1 MQIKAQPEDFRV
13 EELIEFPGEQGD
25 HAYYRVEKRGLPTLV
40 IREFMAR
47 QLHVRP
53 SAIVVPALKD
63 AKAVA
68 VQHFSVQHRGPK
80 TLEGQGFRA
89 ERVGWGPRELLASDV
104 QANRFTVV
112 VRDIASAEEAERLGA
127 AMLALG
133 RDGLPNYY
141 DDQRFGSYSEAG
153 FLGKAV
159 LLRDAE
165 EVVRLYLA
173 EPMIGDRSEVRK
185 FKALAAEH
193 WGEWAFLLDE
203 APRPSNFRS
212 VLTYLK
218 DHPQRFRKA
227 ANLIRNRLMT
237 IYLSAY
243 QSWVWNLIL
252 AEYLELEMKDG
263 METSPML
270 NVSIIRHPFPLPP
283 PPDDPEALMAF
294 EITLP
299 RLTARYKG
307 RVGEAAKAV
316 LAVEGLKVNDF
327 KARILERAYIH
338 KGERAIWFRPEEVT
352 AASPFEDDRQA
363 GRWAISVAFTLTSGA
378 YATLVMKAAAA
389 HCGETLLVSG

>member
-68 VQHFSVQHRGPK
+68 AQYFSVQQRGPK
-80 TLEGQGFRA
+80 TLEGQGFSA
-89 ERVGWGPRELLASDV
+89 ERVGWGPRELRASDV

-112 VRDIASAEEAERLGA
+112 VRDIASAAEAERLGE
-127 AMLALG
+127 AMVALG

-193 WGEWAFLLDE
+193 WGEWEYLLDE

-252 AEYLELEMKDG
+252 ARYIEMG
-263 METSPML
+263 MEASPTT
-270 NVSIIRHPFPLPP
+270 NISIIRHSFPLPAP
-283 PPDDPEALMAF
+283 LDDPEALMAF

-307 RVGEAAKAV
+307 RVGAAAKAV
-316 LAVEGLKVNDF
+316 LAAEGLKINDF
-327 KARILERAYIH
+327 KARILERAYVH
-338 KGERAIWFRPEEVT
+338 KGERAIWFRPEDVT
-352 AASPFEDDRQA
+352 AASPIEDDRQA
-363 GRWAISVAFTLTSGA
+363 GRWAISVAFTLTSGS

-389 HCGETLLVSG
+389 HCGEILLVS

>member
-13 EELIEFPGEQGD
+13 AELIEFPGEQGD

-40 IREFMAR
+40 IRELMAR

-63 AKAVA
+63 ATAVA
-68 VQHFSVQHRGPK
+68 VQHFSVQQRGPK
-80 TLEGQGFRA
+80 MLEGQGFRA

-104 QANRFTVV
+104 QANHFTVV
-112 VRDIASAEEAERLGA
+112 VRDIASAEEAERLGEA
-127 AMLALG
+127 TLALG

-173 EPMIGDRSEVRK
+173 EPMIGDRPEVRK

-193 WGEWAFLLDE
+193 WGEWAYLLDE

-218 DHPQRFRKA
+218 DHPERFRQA
-227 ANLIRNRLMT
+227 ANLIHNRLMT

-252 AEYLELEMKDG
+252 AQYLELE
-263 METSPML
+263 TSPQKTL
-270 NVSIIRHPFPLPP
+270 AIIRRSFPLPS

-294 EITLP
+294 EIPLP
-299 RLTARYKG
+299 RLTARYQG

-316 LAVEGLKVNDF
+316 LAAEGLKVNDF
-327 KARILERAYIH
+327 KARILERAYLH
-338 KGERAIWFRPEEVT
+338 KGERAIWFRPEEAT

>member
-1 MQIKAQPEDFRV
+1 MQIKAQPEDFCV

-63 AKAVA
+63 AQAVA
-68 VQHFSVQHRGPK
+68 VQHFSVQQRGPK

-133 RDGLPNYY
+133 QEGLPNYY

-173 EPMIGDRSEVRK
+173 EPMIGDRPEVRK

-212 VLTYLK
+212 VLTYLN

-252 AEYLELEMKDG
+252 ARYIEMG
-263 METSPML
+263 MEASPTT
-270 NVSIIRHPFPLPP
+270 NIAIIRHPFPLPAP
-283 PPDDPEALMAF
+283 LDDPEALMAF

-316 LAVEGLKVNDF
+316 LAAEGLKINDF
-327 KARILERAYIH
+327 KARILDRGYIH
-338 KGERAIWFRPEEVT
+338 KGARAIWFRPEDVT
-352 AASPFEDDRQA
+352 AASPIEDDRQA
-363 GRWAISVAFTLTSGA
+363 GRWAISVAFTLASGS

-389 HCGETLLVSG
+389 RCGETLLVS